1 MNQDSLNHYKS
12 QVYNPGSPHPS
23 PVLEP
28 FKTFPKDQSFS
39 LTKKDPQNP
48 LKITFSAKRKRD
60 SSSEI
65 MASNESP
72 TKSPAKKLKMLSTED
87 TERFFDNL
95 TKKFEERQDKV
106 NAAMIDDMGAIKSEL
121 ASLRTAQEKSN
132 EDSKKEKDNLAEH
145 FKTIESR
152 LDQLESS
159 KTSSSPTPPSPNFFN
174 TTSDNAW
181 KANLAKDVFLHDHG
195 LVIHG
200 FKLEGNDDKART
212 DSIKHFFKTEMKAD
226 NDLLGKVRIK
236 EVIRLGAD
244 NDSKPPPVLV
254 KFGHPTERNS
264 ILPLSKN
271 LRRGLTLDKFV
282 PKMYL
287 QKHKEFKR
295 HAWKLKSMFNVQS
308 QVVFEAHNLVVR
320 YKKKDDGTNKYNWVI
335 AKEFHPQP
343 EDSLTLSRT
352 EARDPSKLDTPI
364 IDMSCNSACNRS
376 VIVTGIPDI
385 INNINAELEFRKYID
400 SKDENLIE
408 TVDFKSK
415 GTLIIACR
423 DWAACK
429 HISDTYQDIKM
440 SEKKLTFTLFSEN
453 DPSA

>member
-1 MNQDSLNHYKS
+1 
-12 QVYNPGSPHPS
+12 
-23 PVLEP
+23 
-28 FKTFPKDQSFS
+28 
-39 LTKKDPQNP
+39 
-48 LKITFSAKRKRD
+48 
-60 SSSEI
+60 
-65 MASNESP
+65 
-72 TKSPAKKLKMLSTED
+72 MLSTED

-132 EDSKKEKDNLAEH
+132 EDSKKEKDNIAEH

-159 KTSSSPTPPSPNFFN
+159 KTSSSLTPPSPNFFN

-226 NDLLGKVRIK
+226 NDLLSKVRIK
-236 EVIRLGAD
+236 EVTRLGPD
-244 NDSKPPPVLV
+244 SDSKPPPVLV

-308 QVVFEAHNLVVR
+308 QVVF
-320 YKKKDDGTNKYNWVI
+320 
-335 AKEFHPQP
+335 
-343 EDSLTLSRT
+343 
-352 EARDPSKLDTPI
+352 
-364 IDMSCNSACNRS
+364 
-376 VIVTGIPDI
+376 
-385 INNINAELEFRKYID
+385 
-400 SKDENLIE
+400 
-408 TVDFKSK
+408 
-415 GTLIIACR
+415 
-423 DWAACK
+423 
-429 HISDTYQDIKM
+429 
-440 SEKKLTFTLFSEN
+440 
-453 DPSA
+453 

>member
-1 MNQDSLNHYKS
+1 MNQDSLNHYTS

-23 PVLEP
+23 PALEP
-28 FKTFPKDQSFS
+28 FKTFPKDHNFS
-39 LTKKDPQNP
+39 SVKSDPSNP
-48 LKITFSAKRKRD
+48 LKITFSSKRKRD
-60 SSSEI
+60 PSLDNMSSV
-65 MASNESP
+65 ESP
-72 TKSPAKKLKMLSTED
+72 NRSPAKKLKMLSTED
-87 TERFFDNL
+87 AEHFFDKL

-106 NAAMIDDMGAIKSEL
+106 NAGMIDDMGAIRSEL
-121 ASLRTAQEKSN
+121 ATIRSAQEKTI
-132 EDSKKEKDNLAEH
+132 EDNRKERDAIADH
-145 FKTIESR
+145 FKSVEAR
-152 LDQLESS
+152 LEQLESS
-159 KTSSSPTPPSPNFFN
+159 KPSESPTPHSPSFFH

-200 FKLEGNDDKART
+200 LKLEGKDDKARI
-212 DSIKHFFKTEMKAD
+212 DNMKHFFKNEMKAE
-226 NDLLGKVRIK
+226 NELLGKIRIK
-236 EVIRLGAD
+236 EVTRLGPD
-244 NDSKPPPVLV
+244 SDSKPPPVLV

-271 LRRGLTLDKFV
+271 LRRGLSLDKFV

-295 HAWKLKSMFNVQS
+295 HAWKLKSMFNMQT
-308 QVVFEAHNLVVR
+308 QVVFDAHNLVVR
-320 YKKKDDGTNKYNWVI
+320 YKKRDDGANKYNWVI
-335 AKEFHPQP
+335 AKEFYPQP

-352 EARDPSKLDTPI
+352 ETRDPSKLDTPI

-376 VIVTGIPDI
+376 VIVTGIPDTI
-385 INNINAELEFRKYID
+385 TNINAELEFRKYID
-400 SKDENLIE
+400 SKDEQLIQ

-415 GTLIIACR
+415 GTVIVTCT
-423 DWAACK
+423 DWTACK
-429 HISDTYQDIKM
+429 HISDFYQDIKM